1 MCKLKDFSKE
11 QKKISVC
18 MAAYNGSQFI
28 EEQIASIVCQLNES
42 DELIIVNDYSTD
54 NTLDILKSF
63 DSNKIK
69 IINNTRNIGLVKSFE
84 TALNHSTGDV
94 IFFSDQDDIWI
105 EGRVMKTLDHM
116 QKQQSLV
123 VVCDATVFDEDG
135 KIIQNS
141 FFKFRNS
148 GSGLLKNFYKNSYIG
163 CCMAID
169 AKVKPY
175 ILPFPNRILLHDEWI
190 GLICEVL
197 GRTSFLTE
205 ILVMYRRHSRNQTD
219 MSRASW
225 RKVIQKRFILLKAL
239 FFKVLPIYIKL
250 KLRRSVLVPNTAFP
264 D

>member
-1 MCKLKDFSKE
+1 MCKLKESSKE

-28 EEQIASIVCQLNES
+28 EEQVVSILCQLKEG

-54 NTLDILKSF
+54 NTLETLKSF
-63 DSNKIK
+63 NSSKIK
-69 IINNTRNIGLVKSFE
+69 IINNTRNLGLVKSFE
-84 TALNHSTGDV
+84 IALNHSTGDI

-105 EGRVMKTLDHM
+105 EGKVIKTLDHM
-116 QKQQSLV
+116 QQQKSLV
-123 VVCDATVFDEDG
+123 VVCDATVFNEDG
-135 KIIQNS
+135 KIIQDS
-141 FFKFRNS
+141 FFNFRNS

-175 ILPFPNRILLHDEWI
+175 ILPLPDKTLLHDEWI

-197 GRTSFLTE
+197 GRTSFLPE
-205 ILVMYRRHSRNQTD
+205 ILVMYRRHSMNQTN

-225 RKVIQKRFILLKAL
+225 RKVIQKRFVLLKAL

-250 KLRRSVLVPNTAFP
+250 KLRSSVLMPNTAFP